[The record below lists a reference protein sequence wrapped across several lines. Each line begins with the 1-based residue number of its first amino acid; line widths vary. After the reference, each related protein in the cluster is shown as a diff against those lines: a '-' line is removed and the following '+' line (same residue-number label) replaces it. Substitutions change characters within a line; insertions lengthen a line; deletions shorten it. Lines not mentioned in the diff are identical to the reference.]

1 MTKAGE
7 SSCTLSASLYSSD
20 GFWAPQ
26 EYHNFE
32 IQLSDDFIGN
42 GHMYKVMYSSPVVST
57 YLIEEQKMHS
67 FLCLNFQVCEQNKWA
82 E

>member
-1 MTKAGE
+1 
-7 SSCTLSASLYSSD
+7 
-20 GFWAPQ
+20 
-26 EYHNFE
+26 
-32 IQLSDDFIGN
+32 
-42 GHMYKVMYSSPVVST
+42 MYKVMYSSPVVST